1 MIAEWKRKGEK
12 IKRRGKNNKEEK
24 RRSWSQKKERKQKR
38 EGEKGKD
45 NIWVMSHVFYLT
57 LKVDLHQAN

>member
-1 MIAEWKRKGEK
+1 MIAEGKRKREK
-12 IKRRGKNNKEEK
+12 IKRRGENNKEEK
-24 RRSWSQKKERKQKR
+24 KKLETEKGGKAEER

-45 NIWVMSHVFYLT
+45 KIWVLSHVFYLT